1 MPYRKSDA
9 GEMDTEG
16 NMPLRIKVT
25 HGGDASEAEGNGIR
39 VKVVKD
45 GADDDT
51 EGNATKLRP

>member
-25 HGGDASEAEGNGIR
+25 DSSTR
-39 VKVVKD
+39 
-45 GADDDT
+45 
-51 EGNATKLRP
+51 